1 MAQVLVNVRM
11 DEVLKK
17 DMEKTCQEL
26 GINMT
31 TAFTIFAKKM
41 SREKRIPFEV
51 SIDPF
56 YSECNMVR
64 IKESIA
70 QLNEGRTVTKTME
83 ELEALAGA

>member
-51 SIDPF
+51 SVDPF

-70 QLNEGRTVTKTME
+70 QLKEGRTVTKTME
-83 ELEALAGA
+83 ELETLAGA

>member
-70 QLNEGRTVTKTME
+70 LLNEGRTVTKTME

>member
-51 SIDPF
+51 SVDPF

-83 ELEALAGA
+83 ELEPLAGA

>member
-51 SIDPF
+51 SVDPF

-70 QLNEGRTVTKTME
+70 QLNEGQTVTKTME